1 MENLTV
7 KDLRSIA
14 KRAGVSVR
22 GFRKAEM
29 LTAISDIQPENL
41 TVKILRTMAKKSG
54 VQGFGNMRKAALINA
69 VGSPRVVEA
78 NVPIPG
84 PVRPTRTR
92 PARASYGRA
101 IASAR
106 REIIQTTNWIRSN
119 VRDPNRRA
127 ITRRLRRAANVV
139 RREPEF
145 FIPERHETALR
156 GFLRTYIVKGRDG
169 YDPTSFLGKV
179 RTPFRSLLY
188 KLRKPFKLKC
198 ILSCGFTRRNN
209 QDNRVTERSQ
219 GHFHSLME
227 TVTAST
233 DTLVMFDNIK
243 ARLVE
248 LVQKYENERSGW
260 VFESVIDF
268 RIHVNP
274 FQPFSGSFIY

>member
-1 MENLTV
+1 M

-29 LTAISDIQPENL
+29 LTALSDIQPENL
-41 TVKILRTMAKKSG
+41 TVKILRTIAKKTG
-54 VQGFGNMRKAALINA
+54 IQGFGNMRKEALINA

-84 PVRPTRTR
+84 PARPTRTR

-101 IASAR
+101 IAVAR

-119 VRDPNRRA
+119 VREPNRRA
-127 ITRRLRRAANVV
+127 ITRRLRRAANAV
-139 RREPEF
+139 RREPDY

-156 GFLRTYIVKGRDG
+156 GFLRTYIVKGRVG
-169 YDPTSFLGKV
+169 FDPISFLSEV
-179 RTPFRSLLY
+179 RSPFYGLMR
-188 KLRKPFKLKC
+188 KHRKPLKLKC
-198 ILSCGFTRRNN
+198 ILSCSFIRRNN
-209 QDNRVTERSQ
+209 QDNRVVERSQ

-233 DTLVMFDNIK
+233 DTFVMFDNIK
-243 ARLVE
+243 ARLIE

-260 VFESVIDF
+260 VFDYVIDF
-268 RIHVNP
+268 RIHINP
-274 FQPFSGSFIY
+274 FQPFSGSSYIKLPL